1 MWFRKAIEMIVKEE
15 EIIQRTTAFSKTICC
30 RVMFVTYLEDLAEV
44 DAIFLHILYAS
55 DNCKQC

>member
-1 MWFRKAIEMIVKEE
+1 MIVEQE
-15 EIIQRTTAFSKTICC
+15 EIIQRTTALSKTICC
-30 RVMFVTYLEDLAEV
+30 RVMFVTYLEDLADV

>member
-1 MWFRKAIEMIVKEE
+1 MRAKEE
-15 EIIQRTTAFSKTICC
+15 EIVQRTTALSKTICR
-30 RVMFVTYLEDLAEV
+30 RVMSVTYLEDLADV

>member
-1 MWFRKAIEMIVKEE
+1 MIVKEE

-30 RVMFVTYLEDLAEV
+30 RVMFVTYLEDLAEA